1 MNIDARQISLVYAAR
16 QGEPTTALE
25 KMDVSASPGAMVG
38 VIGPPGSGKSSL
50 LYVVSGLKK
59 PSTGAVFFDDADI
72 SQWNAEELE
81 AFRRKNFGFI
91 FQRHYLVTH
100 LTVLENILLPLDE
113 PCAADREHA
122 LHLLNRLHPGM
133 PADRM
138 PGELSIGQRQLAAV
152 ARALINS
159 PRAIFADEPTASLDM
174 DTGLN
179 VMDAIAEAAA
189 DAAVIVVTHD
199 MKMLRNAKK
208 IIKLRDGKQV

>member
-1 MNIDARQISLVYAAR
+1 MNIDARQISLVYQAR
-16 QGEPTTALE
+16 QGEPTMALD
-25 KMDVSASPGAMVG
+25 KMDVSAGPGAMVG

-50 LYVVSGLKK
+50 LYVMSGLKK

-91 FQRHYLVTH
+91 FQRHYLVSH
-100 LTVLENILLPLDE
+100 LTILENILLPLDE
-113 PCAADREHA
+113 PSAEDRARA
-122 LHLLNRLHPGM
+122 LCLLERLHPGL
-133 PADRM
+133 PADKM
-138 PGELSIGQRQLAAV
+138 PGELSVGQRQLAAV

-159 PRAIFADEPTASLDM
+159 PRAIFADEPTAALDM
-174 DTGLN
+174 DTGMR

-199 MKMLRNAKK
+199 MKMLKNARR